1 MKRYHENMPV
11 NEESKQQVQF
21 PVFRSF
27 NNYITIVYK
36 EKIKDSVFRAVTN
49 DGQNVIVK
57 FVNQY
62 GKEAHDL
69 CSHNRFAPH
78 LLSISKV
85 TLLLNCGHGRSEGCC
100 STAPI
105 LWLPP

>member
-1 MKRYHENMPV
+1 MPV
-11 NEESKQQVQF
+11 DEESKQQVQF

-69 CSHNRFAPH
+69 CSYNHFAPH

-85 TLLLNCGHGRSEGCC
+85 TSWYLIVVMKEVKDAVPLCQFYGYH
-100 STAPI
+100 P
-105 LWLPP
+105 